1 MDFKNKVQADG
12 QAEKENNKV
21 NEQILVEWEE
31 HMATFV
37 PTDML
42 TLELG
47 AGEEVTLHE
56 DATNEPLYIRGAYF
70 VNNKAGVPRD

>member
-1 MDFKNKVQADG
+1 
-12 QAEKENNKV
+12 
-21 NEQILVEWEE
+21 
-31 HMATFV
+31 MATFV